1 MILQLVFAV
10 LVGYYNLLLV
20 AVLEDVGVVKPVL
33 IVYPELAIPLA
44 RVAVGYILKII
55 ATVAVFS
62 EHDVFDAVLYRR
74 CVVFAEISLQLVN
87 LSLCRF
93 ARLVKLLVV
102 KILIIASA
110 ALCIIDDVVCYCHVV
125 LADFLLVVVSYC
137 FNVSINTFSHIFPL
151 AVMR

>member
-20 AVLEDVGVVKPVL
+20 AVLEHVGVVKSVL
-33 IVYPELAIPLA
+33 IVYQELAIPLA

-62 EHDVFDAVLYRR
+62 EHAVFDAVLYRR

-87 LSLCRF
+87 LSL
-93 ARLVKLLVV
+93 
-102 KILIIASA
+102 
-110 ALCIIDDVVCYCHVV
+110 
-125 LADFLLVVVSYC
+125 
-137 FNVSINTFSHIFPL
+137 
-151 AVMR
+151 

>member
-20 AVLEDVGVVKPVL
+20 AVLEDVGVVESVL
-33 IVYPELAIPLA
+33 LVYQELAIPLE

-55 ATVAVFS
+55 ATVAVLS
-62 EHDVFDAVLYRR
+62 EHNVFDAVLYRR

-87 LSLCRF
+87 LSLRRF
-93 ARLVKLLVV
+93 ARLVKFLVV
-102 KILIIASA
+102 KVLVIASA
-110 ALCIIDDVVCYCHVV
+110 VLCVVDDIVGYCHIV

-137 FNVSINTFSHIFPL
+137 FNVSINTFSHRFPL

>member
-1 MILQLVFAV
+1 MILQLVFAI
-10 LVGYYNLLLV
+10 LVGYYYLLLV
-20 AVLEDVGVVKPVL
+20 AVLESVRMVQAML
-33 IVYPELAIPLA
+33 LVYPELAIPLA

-87 LSLCRF
+87 LSLRRF
-93 ARLVKLLVV
+93 ARLVKFLVV

-137 FNVSINTFSHIFPL
+137 FNVSINTFSHRYPL